1 MVLELLE
8 DGLSFDEILRDYY
21 PTLTVADIQACIE
34 YARSLIEG
42 EEVYFAEEAVAV

>member
-21 PTLTVADIQACIE
+21 PYLTAADIQACIE
-34 YARSLIEG
+34 YARSLVEG
-42 EEVYFAEEAVAV
+42 EEIYFVEEVVAA